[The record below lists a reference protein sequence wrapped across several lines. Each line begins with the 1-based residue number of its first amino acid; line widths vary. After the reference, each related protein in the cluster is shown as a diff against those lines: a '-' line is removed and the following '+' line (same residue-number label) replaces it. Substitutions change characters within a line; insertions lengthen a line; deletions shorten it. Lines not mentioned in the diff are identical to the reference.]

1 MASPPSFSFM
11 VNGQPFSFDKLSALL
26 KLASYCNLYPSLA
39 LLSPCISVVICAE
52 TEAAAN
58 ANDAKM
64 KNLNDLIKVNFSYS
78 GTGLVLKVLKI
89 TKLDT
94 SSP

>member
-1 MASPPSFSFM
+1 M
-11 VNGQPFSFDKLSALL
+11 
-26 KLASYCNLYPSLA
+26 
-39 LLSPCISVVICAE
+39 SVVICAE

-78 GTGLVLKVLKI
+78 GTGLVLKVPKI